1 MSRVKFVVLLL
12 VSACSGC
19 FHSPPNYPGGGGENI
34 DPSYY
39 VDAACP
45 DLTGQYDGR
54 GELLDGDATAQGWAR
69 TRRLDNVLPFVRTE
83 EVSAI
88 DEASRSDAGHFQYPK
103 YGQVSRISERIFRSR
118 FTYPNGKAAVQRF
131 SFEDKNRFVCTG
143 AEGKIAWGGSSKGGR
158 SEFGPNTSD
167 SMAVLYIDDHGDL
180 IYEKSTQIHTNMLFG
195 AIPTGTVK
203 HFAKYRFKRIR

>member
-1 MSRVKFVVLLL
+1 MSGVKFVVLL
-12 VSACSGC
+12 SAIACSGC
-19 FHSPPNYPGGGGENI
+19 FHAPPNYPGAGGANI
-34 DPSYY
+34 DPSHY

-45 DLTGQYDGR
+45 DLTGQYAGR

-69 TRRLDNVLPFVRTE
+69 TRRLDNVFPFVSAD

-88 DEASRSDAGHFQYPK
+88 DKASRSDTGRLQYPN
-103 YGQVSRISERIFRSR
+103 YGQVSRVSERVFQSR
-118 FTYPNGKAAVQRF
+118 FTYPNGKTEVQRF
-131 SFEDKNRFVCTG
+131 SFEDKSRFVCTG

-167 SMAVLYIDDHGDL
+167 SMAVLYLDEYGDL
-180 IYEKSTQIHTNMLFG
+180 VYEKTTQIHMNMLLG

-203 HFAKYRFKRIR
+203 HFARYRFKRIR